1 MRFAYSL
8 IVLSYYRAIVRFTK
22 KSGVLSQYTAFCINN
37 LKQYMKYYIIVAVR
51 A

>member
-22 KSGVLSQYTAFCINN
+22 KAA
-37 LKQYMKYYIIVAVR
+37 YYRSTPLFALIT
-51 A
+51 